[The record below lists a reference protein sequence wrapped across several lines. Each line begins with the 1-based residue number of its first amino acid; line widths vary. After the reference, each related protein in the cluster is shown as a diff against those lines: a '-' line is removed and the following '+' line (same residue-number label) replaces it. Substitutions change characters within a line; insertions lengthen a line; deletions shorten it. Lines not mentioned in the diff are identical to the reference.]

1 MTTPSEGTDLGVLAQ
16 VEGLVDEWR
25 RLQRAIALRLRGDFS
40 PCPPQ
45 SAEANLD
52 AAELELEPP
61 PLDDGTPE
69 RGFLSRT
76 FSMFS
81 GAKKETVPID
91 AGATPG
97 RTTSLFGAKKTSKD
111 DDDGELSVSRSTSMF
126 PRARKMSSGTP
137 NAGA

>member
-1 MTTPSEGTDLGVLAQ
+1 M
-16 VEGLVDEWR
+16 
-25 RLQRAIALRLRGDFS
+25 
-40 PCPPQ
+40 
-45 SAEANLD
+45 
-52 AAELELEPP
+52 EPP

>member
-1 MTTPSEGTDLGVLAQ
+1 MMTPSEGTDLGVLAQ

-45 SAEANLD
+45 SAEANTD

-69 RGFLSRT
+69 REFLSRT
-76 FSMFS
+76 FSDVL
-81 GAKKETVPID
+81 GRKKETVPMEWRLP
-91 AGATPG
+91 GAQRRCSARRKWRRRRRRTVRVSG
-97 RTTSLFGAKKTSKD
+97 RVDVPML
-111 DDDGELSVSRSTSMF
+111 ER
-126 PRARKMSSGTP
+126 
-137 NAGA
+137 